1 MIYLTIFNGLLF
13 MRATMRA
20 ALRRRA
26 EIYWPLLVGL
36 FIFSAFRFEV
46 GCDWTGYLH
55 QYNIQLGSNLQNALG
70 RSDPLWWA
78 LIELQQ
84 LLGLPYPWMN
94 VLSSAIFFFGAHVFA
109 RRQPDPVAFLL
120 LIFPVLIINLP
131 MSGIRQGAA
140 IGLMFLAFSAFL
152 DRSLWRFAMW
162 TLGASAFHA
171 SAAVFLLLSPF
182 VWGNYSRERLLIGA
196 LLAVPGAWLLFGTE
210 DASVAATRYIDT
222 GVDAAGAAFRG
233 AAITLAGMFF
243 LFFLRRLWL
252 RSFPVD
258 YKLAQ
263 IGSLIML
270 MIVLLVPVSTV
281 IADRLGYYLIPIQA
295 MIFARIPFLPI
306 QHDRA
311 VYIAGPYVG
320 LLALFAVWTQ
330 TSRLFELCYLPYQNW
345 LFGFPEVV
353 RWSF

>member
-1 MIYLTIFNGLLF
+1 MIYLTIFNGLLL

-26 EIYWPLLVGL
+26 EIYWPLLIGL
-36 FIFSAFRFEV
+36 FLFSAFRFEV
-46 GCDWTGYLH
+46 GCDWSGYLN
-55 QYNIQLGSNLQNALG
+55 QYSVQLGSNLQDALD

-94 VLSSAIFFFGAHVFA
+94 VLSSAIFFYGAHAFA
-109 RRQPDPVAFLL
+109 RRQPDPVAFLI
-120 LIFPVLIINLP
+120 LIFPFLIINIP

-152 DRSLWRFAMW
+152 DRSLWRFVVW

-196 LLAVPGAWLLFGTE
+196 ILAVPGAWLLFGTD
-210 DASVAATRYIDT
+210 DAAIAATRYIDS

-233 AAITLAGMFF
+233 AAITLAGLFF
-243 LFFLRRLWL
+243 LLFLRRLWL
-252 RSFPVD
+252 RSFPKD

-263 IGSLIML
+263 IGALIML
-270 MIVLLVPVSTV
+270 MIVFLVPISTV

-311 VYIAGPYVG
+311 VYIAAPYVG
-320 LLALFAVWTQ
+320 LFALFAVWTQ
-330 TSRLFELCYLPYQNW
+330 TSRLFELCYLPYQSW